1 MIAPYQPSLLE
12 RQFGSNL
19 YVCVLVQGPN
29 DEGTPCYAYFGLFAD
44 RLAELTRI
52 AAAGRPFNPQDIG
65 AIVLARSTGEP
76 SPEIREFMRIRFSF
90 SDDSVVLE
98 TSRG

>member
-29 DEGTPCYAYFGLFAD
+29 DEGAPCYAYFGLFAD

-52 AAAGRPFNPQDIG
+52 AAAGRPFNPKDIG

-76 SPEIREFMRIRFSF
+76 SPEIREFMRIKFSF